1 MLSGSCFY
9 FIFYFISFSLPY
21 DVHHL
26 PLGSRPLAT
35 CSRCMCGVCSVHS
48 THTHKHTF
56 LVGAHHFIT
65 WGRTRTRARG
75 DTITFIKKQ
84 INENYSKLLGQV
96 DIERKI
102 HEPWT
107 FSFKCAQIFRYDAG
121 PTPPDAYSI
130 ILYYYA
136 HFFYFYCSS
145 QLPHG
150 HIAACG
156 PSFISMFG
164 IRFCCIYTII
174 SCRRLDFNLLIALL
188 KFDPIIYFFSYNV
201 RCVVLFVRLEWR
213 VRAILAFLVLQ
224 HTKNL
229 IKIVIVT
236 ACSVHTTLQCA
247 VLCMNRAIWGSN
259 ECFWML
265 MQTFIIGLIT
275 EK

>member
-130 ILYYYA
+130 ISYYYA
-136 HFFYFYCSS
+136 LFFIF
-145 QLPHG
+145 
-150 HIAACG
+150 IAAANCHTVTLLRAAHHSYQCLESVSVVYIR
-156 PSFISMFG
+156 SFRVGGSIS
-164 IRFCCIYTII
+164 IC
-174 SCRRLDFNLLIALL
+174 LLR
-188 KFDPIIYFFSYNV
+188 Y
-201 RCVVLFVRLEWR
+201 
-213 VRAILAFLVLQ
+213 
-224 HTKNL
+224 
-229 IKIVIVT
+229 
-236 ACSVHTTLQCA
+236 
-247 VLCMNRAIWGSN
+247 
-259 ECFWML
+259 
-265 MQTFIIGLIT
+265 
-275 EK
+275 